1 MAGAL
6 ESAMDALDYNVAGKL
21 SLHRKIENKIE
32 FLERFRWIDSNTSSA
47 GTPALSRPLCA
58 S

>member
-21 SLHRKIENKIE
+21 SLHRKIEYN
-32 FLERFRWIDSNTSSA
+32 LELIDRFRRNDASRSCA
-47 GTPALSRPLCA
+47 GTLALPGPL
-58 S
+58 